1 MQEDINKAKKNNKE
15 AIEKLLNENRYII
28 RAKVSKYYV
37 KGMEKEDLEQE
48 AAIAFLD
55 AIKTYNP
62 EVNDNFSAFAAL
74 CIERRLITLLS
85 SSQRQKNRVL
95 NTSLSLDESIFNI
108 DEDKMFFL
116 DILETDEDT
125 TEEKL
130 IKYERMKDFKEKTK
144 VILSIFEQDVLK
156 EHLKGYSYKEIAKK
170 LNTNEKAIDNAVQRI
185 RNKLKKEKLL

>member
-1 MQEDINKAKKNNKE
+1 
-15 AIEKLLNENRYII
+15 
-28 RAKVSKYYV
+28 
-37 KGMEKEDLEQE
+37 
-48 AAIAFLD
+48 
-55 AIKTYNP
+55 
-62 EVNDNFSAFAAL
+62 
-74 CIERRLITLLS
+74 
-85 SSQRQKNRVL
+85 
-95 NTSLSLDESIFNI
+95 
-108 DEDKMFFL
+108 MFFL